1 MWPAP
6 SGPETSNPVVH
17 SASMGG
23 VTVQGT
29 TATGSIIRFGAY
41 EVDLQRGELRKNGL
55 KVRLQGQP
63 FQVLSIL
70 LKHPGELVT
79 REDLR
84 VTVWPLDTFVD
95 FDHALNTAVKKIRA
109 ALGDEAD
116 NPRFI
121 ETVPRR
127 GYRFIA
133 PVEHASGSVPVA
145 APPVRPS
152 PYRIFAIVGV
162 VAVVLA
168 VAGLAWKVVPRHAE
182 KAVTPEFQRLTFD
195 IGELGDA
202 RFMPDGSSIVY
213 SAGWPPHKIE
223 MLVQRLGAPV
233 PQQLDVQNT
242 MLLAISR
249 TGELAVLKMPR
260 GVLLTAVQEKG
271 GGILAR
277 MTPGGAPRELLPD
290 VEDADWSPDGQLA
303 VVHRI
308 GGKSR
313 LEFPIGNVL
322 YENSGWIANPRFSPD
337 GSKIAFLDHPG
348 FPDDRGYVAVL
359 DLKGTKK
366 TLSGLWESERG
377 LAWSP
382 NGQEVWFAAARS
394 GVERALYA
402 VDLSG
407 NARRVLA
414 VAGGLTLQD
423 IAPDGR
429 VLLDRDNEHLGI
441 LFMGPGDKAPR
452 DLSWLDWSIAV
463 DVSSDGKQ
471 ILFDEEGGDSGPSYQ
486 VGLRPTDGSPAV
498 MLGPGN
504 AQALSP
510 DGKWAL
516 SITPSPEEQIL
527 LLPTGPGNSKS
538 LERGPIEHYSF
549 VGARWF
555 ADGKQIIF
563 TGNEPGQGRRCYV
576 QSVDGGA
583 PRAVTPAG
591 VDLCL
596 VSPRGA
602 IFAMTQDLKG
612 ELFTSK
618 SAQQPER
625 VFSFEP
631 GENPFGWSQDGRY
644 IFVAERAFTD
654 QTSHAPLS
662 VIRVDVTT
670 GRRQLWKQLA
680 LPDTSTVIKTEA
692 VITTPDGSSYA
703 YSYSRHFSDIYE
715 VKGLK

>member
-109 ALGDEAD
+109 ALGDDAD

-133 PVEHASGSVPVA
+133 PVEHAFGSVPVA

-195 IGELGDA
+195 MGELGDA
-202 RFMPDGSSIVY
+202 RFM
-213 SAGWPPHKIE
+213 
-223 MLVQRLGAPV
+223 
-233 PQQLDVQNT
+233 
-242 MLLAISR
+242 
-249 TGELAVLKMPR
+249 
-260 GVLLTAVQEKG
+260 
-271 GGILAR
+271 
-277 MTPGGAPRELLPD
+277 PD

-423 IAPDGR
+423 IAPD
-429 VLLDRDNEHLGI
+429 
-441 LFMGPGDKAPR
+441 
-452 DLSWLDWSIAV
+452 
-463 DVSSDGKQ
+463 
-471 ILFDEEGGDSGPSYQ
+471 
-486 VGLRPTDGSPAV
+486 
-498 MLGPGN
+498 
-504 AQALSP
+504 
-510 DGKWAL
+510 
-516 SITPSPEEQIL
+516 
-527 LLPTGPGNSKS
+527 
-538 LERGPIEHYSF
+538 
-549 VGARWF
+549 
-555 ADGKQIIF
+555 
-563 TGNEPGQGRRCYV
+563 
-576 QSVDGGA
+576 
-583 PRAVTPAG
+583 
-591 VDLCL
+591 
-596 VSPRGA
+596 
-602 IFAMTQDLKG
+602 
-612 ELFTSK
+612 
-618 SAQQPER
+618 
-625 VFSFEP
+625 
-631 GENPFGWSQDGRY
+631 
-644 IFVAERAFTD
+644 
-654 QTSHAPLS
+654 
-662 VIRVDVTT
+662 
-670 GRRQLWKQLA
+670 
-680 LPDTSTVIKTEA
+680 
-692 VITTPDGSSYA
+692 
-703 YSYSRHFSDIYE
+703 
-715 VKGLK
+715 